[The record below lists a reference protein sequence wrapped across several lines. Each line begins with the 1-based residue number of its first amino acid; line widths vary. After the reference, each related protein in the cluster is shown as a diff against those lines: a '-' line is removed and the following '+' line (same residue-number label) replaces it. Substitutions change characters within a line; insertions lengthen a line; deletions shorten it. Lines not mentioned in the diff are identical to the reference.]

1 MLRGGS
7 WNNNIQ
13 NARSANRNN
22 NTPDNRNNNNG
33 FRVVSAAAAVSTP
46 PVAGSPAT
54 EARTGRF
61 TDRPGAPWCSPP
73 RIPRR
78 IAIRQSGPMTQNDRA
93 GW

>member
-1 MLRGGS
+1 MLRGGT
-7 WNNNIQ
+7 WNNNSQ
-13 NARSANRNN
+13 NARSANRNR
-22 NTPDNRNNNNG
+22 NTPNNNNG
-33 FRVVSAAAAVSTP
+33 FRVVMSSFAVSTP

-61 TDRPGAPWCSPP
+61 TNQPGAPWYSPP

-78 IAIRQSGPMTQNDRA
+78 IANRQSGQMTQNDRD